1 MRILRFVF
9 FMRPCLLLLL
19 ALSGIAQAAD
29 QTPSPGVSS
38 ASFLQAFLGL
48 GMIVGFLL
56 LFAWLARKFLGGK
69 GFGQG
74 GLKLLGG
81 IALGPRERIVLVE
94 AGDQWL
100 VIGIVPGQI
109 RALHTMPR
117 EILPPDA
124 SPATNPPPPFARSF
138 AQWLQHFSKPRS

>member
-1 MRILRFVF
+1 MRAPPF
-9 FMRPCLLLLL
+9 LLLCLP
-19 ALSGIAQAAD
+19 GIAQAAD
-29 QTPSPGVSS
+29 QTPGVSS
-38 ASFLQAFLGL
+38 AAFLQAFLGL
-48 GMIVGFLL
+48 GLIVGFLL

-81 IALGPRERIVLVE
+81 IALGPRERIILVE

-100 VIGIVPGQI
+100 VVGIVPGQI
-109 RALHTMPR
+109 RTLHAMPR
-117 EILPPDA
+117 GETPPETPVA
-124 SPATNPPPPFARSF
+124 GAPIPPFALSF

>member
-1 MRILRFVF
+1 MRFHLF
-9 FMRPCLLLLL
+9 LLLCLPGL
-19 ALSGIAQAAD
+19 ARAD
-29 QTPSPGVSS
+29 NQTPGVSS
-38 ASFLQAFLGL
+38 GVFLQAFLGL

-81 IALGPRERIVLVE
+81 LALGPRERIVLVE

-109 RALHTMPR
+109 RTLHTMPR
-117 EILPPDA
+117 EELPSA
-124 SPATNPPPPFARSF
+124 FPAGAPPAPLAQSFAR
-138 AQWLQHFSKPRS
+138 WLQHFSRSRS

>member
-1 MRILRFVF
+1 MRARLFS
-9 FMRPCLLLLL
+9 LLC
-19 ALSGIAQAAD
+19 LSGMAQAAD
-29 QTPSPGVSS
+29 QQAAPGVSS

-48 GMIVGFLL
+48 GLIVVFLL

-81 IALGPRERIVLVE
+81 VALGPRERIVLVE

-109 RALHTMPR
+109 RTLHTMPR
-117 EILPPDA
+117 EATPAATPSA
-124 SPATNPPPPFARSF
+124 EPQVSPLAQSF
-138 AQWLQHFSKPRS
+138 TQWLQHFSKPRS